1 MSPAKSPGA
10 NEAAH
15 GASETDEL
23 GRRVVSESSLL
34 AELTQA
40 PVCPAPAQH
49 GDGRGV
55 RANLVGAAE
64 IATDAAEP
72 VTEKPQADA
81 LRIIIEPT
89 KNGRKWTAR
98 IGDRVLCVA
107 AAPFV
112 KSARLLLAEGC
123 PAETVI
129 EMWRPGTNA
138 WALRGRVGPVASVV
152 LDGEKVP
159 RRAKNGSLTR
169 ERPRGSAEQPVRS
182 RSSSTRF
189 WRAE

>member
-1 MSPAKSPGA
+1 LIAGLGIFRWSQLSCETEKTVNEAHPQTPKRYCGYTAKSRFAVENTPE
-10 NEAAH
+10 NQP
-15 GASETDEL
+15 S
-23 GRRVVSESSLL
+23 
-34 AELTQA
+34 TQ
-40 PVCPAPAQH
+40 PDV
-49 GDGRGV
+49 
-55 RANLVGAAE
+55 
-64 IATDAAEP
+64 
-72 VTEKPQADA
+72 

-112 KSARLLLAEGC
+112 KSARLLLAEGY